1 MTAELETLKEETL
14 RAIEDAADAAAPD
27 QGRVSG
33 VGKKGRITG
42 MMKELGGLDPDARR
56 ERGQALNALRDAIAT
71 AIDARKAALEDA
83 ALDARLAGESLDVS
97 LPARPEEMG
106 RIHPIS
112 QTIEEVAQIFGEMGF
127 VIAEGPDIETDW
139 HNFTALNIPP
149 EHPARQM
156 FDTFYLPEKPDGSRM
171 VLRTCRR

>member
-1 MTAELETLKEETL
+1 MHTDNDQIDLGKGAKPDPAEE
-14 RAIEDAADAAAPD
+14 
-27 QGRVSG
+27 
-33 VGKKGRITG
+33 
-42 MMKELGGLDPDARR
+42 AR
-56 ERGQALNALRDAIAT
+56 E
-71 AIDARKAALEDA
+71 
-83 ALDARLAGESLDVS
+83 ESLRWLLDMEI
-97 LPARPEEMG
+97 AEPEEMG